1 MLLGWGSDAFTLSKE
16 RNCMKLTKEQIVE
29 ALKANV
35 CAVTFT
41 KVNGEIRKMPCTLK
55 EDIVPAY
62 ERKKPVVES
71 DETIKVKETSPTLSV
86 WCTDKGAWR
95 SFRVDSVTNLE
106 IQPKVVDNTA
116 N

>member
-1 MLLGWGSDAFTLSKE
+1 MLLGWGIDAFTESME
-16 RNCMKLTKEQIVE
+16 RNQMKLTKEQIVE
-29 ALKANV
+29 ALKTNV

-41 KVNGEIRKMPCTLK
+41 KVNGEVRTMPCTLK

-62 ERKKPVVES
+62 ERKTP
-71 DETIKVKETSPTLSV
+71 VKEATAKESATLSV
-86 WCTDKGAWR
+86 WCTDKSAWR

-106 IQPKVVDNTA
+106 INQLKVVDNTA

>member
-1 MLLGWGSDAFTLSKE
+1 MLLGCGSDAFTQAKE
-16 RNCMKLTKEQIVE
+16 RNDMKLTKEEIVA

-41 KVNGEIRKMPCTLK
+41 KVNGETRTMPCTLK

-62 ERKKPVVES
+62 ERKTP
-71 DETIKVKETSPTLSV
+71 VKEATVKESATLSV

-95 SFRVDSVTNLE
+95 SFRVGSVTNLE